1 MAATNLAK
9 AQICMKLLEQQLNDI
24 DTIAAILEL
33 LEKSTHADA
42 NNGAIRRG

>member
-33 LEKSTHADA
+33 LENSTHADA